1 MNNTPEEISAQHRK
15 YDVAIDFDGVIHSY
29 KSGWLGFDVLVD
41 PPVDGAI
48 KFLKTVLEH
57 FRVSI
62 MSTRAAEPE
71 GIEAIKNYLKKYG
84 MTDEEVDKINV
95 TSIKIHAKIYIDD
108 RGYQFNGTFPT
119 VEYLRSFLPWYKR

>member
-71 GIEAIKNYLKKYG
+71 GVEAIKNYLKKYG

>member
-1 MNNTPEEISAQHRK
+1 MNISEEISKQHRK

-48 KFLKTVLEH
+48 KFLKTILKD

-71 GIEAIKNYLKKYG
+71 GVEAIKNYLKKYG
-84 MTDEEVDKINV
+84 MTKEEIDKTNV
-95 TSIKIHAKIYIDD
+95 TATKIHAKIYIDD

-119 VEYLRSFLPWYKR
+119 MEYLEAFLPWYKR